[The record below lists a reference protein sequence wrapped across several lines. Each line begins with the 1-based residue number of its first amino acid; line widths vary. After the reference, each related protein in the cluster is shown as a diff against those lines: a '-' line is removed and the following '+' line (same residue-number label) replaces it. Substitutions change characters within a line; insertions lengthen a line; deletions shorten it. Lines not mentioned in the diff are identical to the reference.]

1 MQSSIFYYNRSFF
14 KTSPVDS
21 TYTMNEIPSQ
31 ESQLIRT
38 VIMSVSYLIVV
49 LIAIPGNIF
58 IIYAIVINRNTS
70 MSSSTFRLILNS
82 AIADLAFAVCAL
94 PCTYMEDTYDNWY
107 LGEFMCLVMR
117 STAIILITA
126 SILSMTFIAIDRCI
140 TMIYS
145 SSWLQSRCRLTN
157 NALTIIYVIIIWL
170 ISIATAVPQYTIIE
184 YRGLTSIGG
193 PFCYFGLSN
202 LRRFRY
208 YFLLFPIICFL
219 IPVIVMISCYA
230 AIAYYLLRRNHQS
243 SLGSQQKCNNNRI
256 KYSNSALS
264 ANRSVSTSKK
274 SKVHQRDINVIRML
288 IATVVTFLIFWLP
301 YNIFVVY
308 FNALPELIDQAR
320 FNNKYQF
327 ILIPVMKF
335 LGCCHCC
342 HNPIIYLIFNKN
354 FQATFFKI
362 RWINYMTR
370 CCISARVCRSVNV
383 LQPGTTTA
391 TTSNQKFNVTDDRD
405 RRLTSMEN
413 IWRDICTSHRSEP
426 KVSNAYASQYH
437 QELRNQNGLKMLS
450 SHGQMKYQVTEYNGM
465 QDEELHGALLRD
477 NLANSQ
483 DQTVV

>member
-1 MQSSIFYYNRSFF
+1 
-14 KTSPVDS
+14 DS

-243 SLGSQQKCNNNRI
+243 SLGI
-256 KYSNSALS
+256 
-264 ANRSVSTSKK
+264 STSKK

-354 FQATFFKI
+354 FQ
-362 RWINYMTR
+362 
-370 CCISARVCRSVNV
+370 
-383 LQPGTTTA
+383 
-391 TTSNQKFNVTDDRD
+391 
-405 RRLTSMEN
+405 
-413 IWRDICTSHRSEP
+413 
-426 KVSNAYASQYH
+426 
-437 QELRNQNGLKMLS
+437 
-450 SHGQMKYQVTEYNGM
+450 
-465 QDEELHGALLRD
+465 
-477 NLANSQ
+477 
-483 DQTVV
+483 